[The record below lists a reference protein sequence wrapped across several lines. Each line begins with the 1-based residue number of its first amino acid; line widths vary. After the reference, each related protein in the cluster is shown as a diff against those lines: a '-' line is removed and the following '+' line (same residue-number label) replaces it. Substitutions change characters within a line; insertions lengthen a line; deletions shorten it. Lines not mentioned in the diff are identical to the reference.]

1 MTKQK
6 EAGDEAGVVADAA
19 RRRVIG
25 GLMAGGVALALPA
38 CRAPAVSPPAPPP
51 TSEAKDS
58 TMTIDAHVDTY
69 RGKRVVDFR
78 MGDRPTA
85 GDVVYRLYQDYD
97 TSESQ
102 KALVEYFFTQ
112 VAPASIETLVIG
124 PWQVSHDDGPD
135 GILDVLV
142 ARKTE
147 LGALRALYVGDI
159 TSEENEMSWIIQTA
173 YAPLLAAFPQL
184 ESLRI
189 RGSDRLDIA
198 PIQHAHLA
206 ELAIETGGMPSKIVT
221 AIAKSTL
228 PALKHLELW
237 LGDDNYGFDGDLKT
251 YADLLAAID
260 PSRLTYLGLRNA
272 QISDELAVHVAA
284 QPWLARLETLDLSM
298 GTIGDAGAR
307 ALHDSPHVRS
317 LKRLDLSH
325 HYIGEEWQRKL
336 AAMPLTVVLD
346 DPQDVEDTD
355 GDRYVEV
362 GE

>member
-1 MTKQK
+1 MREYHQEFDGTI
-6 EAGDEAGVVADAA
+6 GV
-19 RRRVIG
+19 RR
-25 GLMAGGVALALPA
+25 
-38 CRAPAVSPPAPPP
+38 
-51 TSEAKDS
+51 
-58 TMTIDAHVDTY
+58 MTIELNEKADQPINHKRVERLMRTHNIVGVNLRKPKKTTVKDQGA
-69 RGKRVVDFR
+69 RVVDDFLKRKFR
-78 MGDRPTA
+78 AEAPN
-85 GDVVYRLYQDYD
+85 
-97 TSESQ
+97 
-102 KALVEYFFTQ
+102 Q
-112 VAPASIETLVIG
+112 V
-124 PWQVSHDDGPD
+124 
-135 GILDVLV
+135 
-142 ARKTE
+142 
-147 LGALRALYVGDI
+147 YVGDI
-159 TSEENEMSWIIQTA
+159 TSEENEMSWIIQTG